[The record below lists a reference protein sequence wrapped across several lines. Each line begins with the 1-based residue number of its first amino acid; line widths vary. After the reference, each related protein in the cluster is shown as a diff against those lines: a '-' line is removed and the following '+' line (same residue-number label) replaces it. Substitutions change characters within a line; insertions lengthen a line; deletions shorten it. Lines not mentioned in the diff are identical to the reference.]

1 MANTKISEFSN
12 IPANN
17 TEIDGINIAE
27 GCAPSGINNAIRELM
42 AQLKDFQTGSAGD
55 DFTVGG
61 TLSVTGAVNLSTV
74 LSVTN
79 GGTGLTSLTAG
90 DMLYASA
97 SNTLAKL
104 AGATTTGSVLLSG
117 TVAPSWGKVPLTTH
131 VTGTLPIA
139 NGGTGAT
146 TATAAINALLPT
158 QTGNADKIL
167 KTDGTNV
174 SWATV
179 SAGSSGT
186 VTSITA
192 GAGLSGGTITTSG
205 TISMGT
211 PGTLSVSSSNS
222 ASGSTHTHAV
232 TFPVSSVKG
241 AASDTAATGNII
253 LADLTSFQRSGT
265 TNGYQR
271 LPSGLILQWGSF
283 SSGNSSVSVTFP
295 IAFSTACYSVTVSA
309 LNNGDTGGIDTTHAL
324 SSAPT
329 TTGVTFSANTSLPG
343 YWFAIGV

>member
-1 MANTKISEFSN
+1 MANTKISEYSS

-55 DFTVGG
+55 NLTVGG
-61 TLSVTGAVNLSTV
+61 DLSVTGAINLSSVLTV
-74 LSVTN
+74 TQ
-79 GGTGLTSLTAG
+79 GGTGLSSVTAG

-104 AGATTTGSVLLSG
+104 ASAASGNVLLSG
-117 TVAPSWGKVPLTTH
+117 TAPSWGKVPLTTH
-131 VTGTLPIA
+131 VSGTLPIA

-146 TATAAINALLPT
+146 TQAGAINSLLPS
-158 QTGNADKIL
+158 QTGNNGKIL
-167 KTDGTNV
+167 QTDGTNV

-232 TFPVSSVKG
+232 TFPVTSVKG
-241 AASDTAATGNII
+241 NAADTGGTGNVI
-253 LADLTSFQRSGT
+253 LSSLESFAGNNAE
-265 TNGYQR
+265 NGYKKF
-271 LPSGLILQWGSF
+271 PGGLMVQWGSVDSIAANSF
-283 SSGNSSVSVTFP
+283 ASVNFVQTFATLFNIQITISEDNNTARNAPKVGTKSTSSFT
-295 IAFSTACYSVTVSA
+295 IR
-309 LNNGDTGGIDTTHAL
+309 
-324 SSAPT
+324 
-329 TTGVTFSANTSLPG
+329 NTSDSIVTSA
-343 YWFAIGV
+343 YWFAIGSY

>member
-55 DFTVGG
+55 NFTVGG

-117 TVAPSWGKVPLTTH
+117 TIAPSWGKVPLTTH

-158 QTGNADKIL
+158 QTGNTDKIL

-179 SAGSSGT
+179 AAGSAGT

-192 GAGLSGGTITTSG
+192 GNGLTGGTITTTG
-205 TISMGT
+205 TIALAT
-211 PGTLSVSSSNS
+211 PGTLSSTTSNNVT
-222 ASGSTHTHAV
+222 ATGHTHAV

-241 AASDTAATGNII
+241 AASDTAQTGNIV
-253 LADLTSFQRSGT
+253 LADLVSFQRSGT

-271 LPSGLILQWGSF
+271 LPSGLMIQWGIAT
-283 SSGNSSVSVTFP
+283 SGTVTFLTE
-295 IAFSTACYSVTVSA
+295 FTSTCFCVTLGQRRDAGGGLDQSNA
-309 LNNGDTGGIDTTHAL
+309 LIG
-324 SSAPT
+324 APS
-329 TTGVTFSANTSLPG
+329 TTGFTMYYNPNSNG
-343 YWFAIGV
+343 CYWMAIGV

>member
-1 MANTKISEFSN
+1 MANTKISEYSS

-55 DFTVGG
+55 NLTVGG
-61 TLSVTGAVNLSTV
+61 NLSVTGAINLGQVLTV
-74 LSVTN
+74 TQ
-79 GGTGLTSLTAG
+79 GGTGLSSVTAG

-104 AGATTTGSVLLSG
+104 AGVSDGNVLLSG
-117 TVAPSWGKVPLTTH
+117 TAPSWGKVPLTTH

-139 NGGTGAT
+139 NGGTGQT
-146 TATAAINALLPT
+146 SATAAINALLPS
-158 QTGNADKIL
+158 QSGQSGKIL
-167 KTDGTNV
+167 QTNGTNV

-222 ASGSTHTHAV
+222 ASGSTHTHEV

-271 LPSGLILQWGSF
+271 LPSGLIIQWGNQA
-283 SSGNSSVSVTFP
+283 SGGTSTNVTFP
-295 IAFSTACYSVTVSA
+295 TAFSSACYSVTLTSF
-309 LNNGDTGGIDTTHAL
+309 LSGDVGGVDNSSIL
-324 SSAPT
+324 SSAPS
-329 TTGVTFSANTSLPG
+329 TTGFTISNASSITSI
-343 YWFAIGV
+343 YWMAIGV